1 MGANHSP
8 DVANLYCAL
17 EEANCN
23 VNQTRHDH
31 EDMVEKDDVKD
42 VKARRLKCL
51 TILKKRDGG
60 AHEVMEAYNELC
72 EKCQQSEPEQSE

>member
-1 MGANHSP
+1 
-8 DVANLYCAL
+8 
-17 EEANCN
+17 
-23 VNQTRHDH
+23 
-31 EDMVEKDDVKD
+31 MVEKDDVKD

-72 EKCQQSEPEQSE
+72 GMFECSSTNRIQYGGLTLPRKMSAI